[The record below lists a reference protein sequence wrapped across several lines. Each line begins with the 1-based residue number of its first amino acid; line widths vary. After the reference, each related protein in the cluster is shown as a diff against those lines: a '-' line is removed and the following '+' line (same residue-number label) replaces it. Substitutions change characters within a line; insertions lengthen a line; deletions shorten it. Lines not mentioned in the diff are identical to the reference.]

1 MPPARGA
8 VFVINFGHGSS
19 TSSVYQSNLESWL
32 TDATFWGQ
40 MNLHVRFWAQ
50 EVYTDPDVT
59 CVPGSTRAA
68 RATRIQ
74 EFTMHPARLA
84 AAAPAGAGAGTAATY
99 LQRAYTPLLSAYW
112 GSTGA
117 YGHTDVPLDTMQMLI
132 SEQVRATRLWA
143 DGHTSPDGRIGFAF
157 GSSRSPTE
165 WTTLGQR
172 IARAIRGAYGR
183 GASAEGACYEGASS
197 VWCDCSVPGAT
208 FTGIWTGLG
217 TW

>member
-1 MPPARGA
+1 VRRARPASRSSRCTRRG
-8 VFVINFGHGSS
+8 
-19 TSSVYQSNLESWL
+19 
-32 TDATFWGQ
+32 
-40 MNLHVRFWAQ
+40 
-50 EVYTDPDVT
+50 
-59 CVPGSTRAA
+59 
-68 RATRIQ
+68 
-74 EFTMHPARLA
+74 
-84 AAAPAGAGAGTAATY
+84 
-99 LQRAYTPLLSAYW
+99 
-112 GSTGA
+112 
-117 YGHTDVPLDTMQMLI
+117 
-132 SEQVRATRLWA
+132 VRATRLWA

-183 GASAEGACYEGASS
+183 GASAEGACYEAASS